1 MVQAGAAEQGSHKRQ
16 WCGGHQS
23 AVVDLCRGAVPLRGR
38 QDIHEGNRGLEVL
51 MLSLT
56 SQDSCFM
63 LKPFEHTCF
72 VLSQDWGTT
81 LWKAAAAHVSD
92 YNANA

>member
-1 MVQAGAAEQGSHKRQ
+1 
-16 WCGGHQS
+16 
-23 AVVDLCRGAVPLRGR
+23 
-38 QDIHEGNRGLEVL
+38 
-51 MLSLT
+51 
-56 SQDSCFM
+56 M